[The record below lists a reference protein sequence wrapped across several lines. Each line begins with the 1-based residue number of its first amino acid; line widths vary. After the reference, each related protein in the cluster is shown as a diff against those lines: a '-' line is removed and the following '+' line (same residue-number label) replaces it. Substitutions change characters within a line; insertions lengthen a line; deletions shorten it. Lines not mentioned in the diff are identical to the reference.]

1 MRRILAVDDD
11 KDILFVLQFILE
23 DSGYTVETLAD
34 GQKLFETINSF
45 KPDLILL
52 DVMLGN
58 ADGRLLCSD
67 VKTNA
72 ATHDIRVILISA
84 SHVMAD
90 VQPDLN
96 RPDDFVAK
104 PFDISEL
111 LNRIEK
117 QLVA

>member
-34 GQKLFETINSF
+34 GQKLFEKIDSF

-58 ADGRLLCSD
+58 ADGRILCSD
-67 VKTNA
+67 VKTNLS
-72 ATHDIRVILISA
+72 THNIRVILISA
-84 SHVMAD
+84 SHAIDD
-90 VQPDLN
+90 VQPNLN
-96 RPDDFVAK
+96 KPDDFVAK
-104 PFDISEL
+104 PFDMSEL
-111 LNRIEK
+111 LNCIEK
-117 QLVA
+117 QLAA

>member
-34 GQKLFETINSF
+34 GQKLFETIDSF
-45 KPDLILL
+45 RPDLILL

-58 ADGRLLCSD
+58 ADGRYLCSD
-67 VKTNA
+67 VKKNVLTNN
-72 ATHDIRVILISA
+72 IPVILISA
-84 SHVMAD
+84 SHAMAD
-90 VQPDLN
+90 VQPHLN

-104 PFDISEL
+104 PFDINVL
-111 LNRIEK
+111 LDSIER